1 MNGNCQTEIMEHS
14 RVIEGSEDSPSH
26 FLVDSL
32 GDSGIILLGDIIRWR
47 IDMIIN
53 SISKPALDEYN
64 IEPIL
69 KSETKLRSHE

>member
-14 RVIEGSEDSPSH
+14 RVIGSGDSPSH

-32 GDSGIILLGDIIRWR
+32 GDSGVILRGDIIRWR
-47 IDMIIN
+47 VDMIIN